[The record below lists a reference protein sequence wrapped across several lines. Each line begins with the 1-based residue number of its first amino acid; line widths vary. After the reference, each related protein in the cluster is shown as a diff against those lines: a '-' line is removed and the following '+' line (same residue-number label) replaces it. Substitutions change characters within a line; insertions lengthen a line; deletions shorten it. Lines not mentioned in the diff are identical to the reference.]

1 MTTQAHSSPRGSA
14 DALSAGIRRAKVGAT
29 LVALLC
35 LPAAGPIASPVRVD
49 ELIRTARQ
57 LDQNAKRGAVLYR
70 EHCASCHGSGAL
82 GDAKNVIPSLAGQ
95 RQAHLIKQLADFTE
109 LQRDIRDMHRVVA
122 NPALAEPQAWANI
135 TGYLNALP
143 VGRFPATGDGTG
155 VELGEA
161 IFQEQC
167 SSCHEEDARGDDDG
181 FVPSLRNQHYSY
193 LVRQTRSMGSW
204 HRLNVDAD
212 LVRFLDRMQTNELTA
227 VADYLSR
234 LRGPTKDRVKL
245 HNDGTVGD

>member
-1 MTTQAHSSPRGSA
+1 MTTQAHSSPCGSA
-14 DALSAGIRRAKVGAT
+14 VAPSAGIRRARAGAT

-57 LDQNAKRGAVLYR
+57 LDQNAKRGAVLYGQ
-70 EHCASCHGSGAL
+70 HCASCHGSAAL
-82 GDAKNVIPSLAGQ
+82 GDATNVIPSLAGQ
-95 RQAHLIKQLADFTE
+95 RQAYLIKQLADFTE
-109 LQRDIRDMHRVVA
+109 LERDSRDMHKVVA

-135 TGYLNALP
+135 TGYLNGLP
-143 VGRFPATGDGTG
+143 VTRFPATGDGTG

-161 IFQEQC
+161 IFREQC
-167 SSCHEEDARGDDDG
+167 ATCHEEDGRGDDDG

-212 LVRFLDRMQTNELTA
+212 LVRFLDSMQTDEITA

-234 LRGPTKDRVKL
+234 LRGPTKDRAKL
-245 HNDGTVGD
+245 HDDGTVGD